1 MAKIAG
7 CSEKHVWTFSSPPI
21 IWRMANWLHQLEL
34 WHSWRIQGLLSLFS
48 EQCAK
53 FLQSKFIH
61 RWVSGLPITPTFQL
75 ILPIRDVSFT
85 VKNSFVRKVS
95 SETKHCKVNDAG
107 EWMLRG
113 IPTPL
118 NQSPPNCQQTMPFY
132 FTTWAHS
139 EYSWFCLVFCSS
151 RGQPPG
157 LDWL

>member
-21 IWRMANWLHQLEL
+21 IWRLANWLHQLEL

-107 EWMLRG
+107 E
-113 IPTPL
+113 
-118 NQSPPNCQQTMPFY
+118 
-132 FTTWAHS
+132 
-139 EYSWFCLVFCSS
+139 
-151 RGQPPG
+151 
-157 LDWL
+157 